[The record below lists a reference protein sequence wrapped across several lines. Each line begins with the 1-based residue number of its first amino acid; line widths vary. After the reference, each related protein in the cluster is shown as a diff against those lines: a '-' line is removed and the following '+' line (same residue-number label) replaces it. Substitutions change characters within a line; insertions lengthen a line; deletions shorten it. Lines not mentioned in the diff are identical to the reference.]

1 MVREYE
7 QDDSHLDRGLE
18 AFAMAFF
25 VANGVGSKLSALRLQ
40 SDEGQSL

>member
-1 MVREYE
+1 MVTEYE
-7 QDDSHLDRGLE
+7 RDDGHLDRGLE
-18 AFAMAFF
+18 GFAMAFV